1 MGDESVEV
9 TIASGMLVGGSS
21 ADGAVRSFK
30 GIPYAQP
37 PVGALRWRPPQPVQ
51 PWSGRRDTRA
61 FGPSCPQEDRP
72 ADSLG
77 NFGREPQNE
86 DCLFLNVWSGARDAG
101 ERRPVFVWF
110 HGGGFF
116 CGSGSL
122 PIFEGTALARR
133 GIVVVTINYRLG
145 ALGFLAHPEL
155 SRESEH
161 GVSGN
166 YGMLDQIAA
175 LQWVRD
181 NIAAFGG
188 DPQAVTICG
197 QSAGS
202 SSVNILTASALA
214 RGLFHRAI
222 GESGGSMSAP
232 GRPGNGS
239 LLRLAD
245 VEKIGLR
252 AQEHLGVHSLA
263 DLRAMPAEEIVRRWP
278 TEGMS
283 RPWPNIDGWV
293 VPRPLYDIFSE
304 GAQNDVAVL
313 TGANSFEGSTRPA
326 SASWEA
332 LQGALVTDFGA
343 ENARMIFDAYRNDG
357 ELADVSRVLAG
368 HTIFNWQN
376 WTWARLHARTS
387 RHRTFAYNFSQV
399 PPLPAGRTFDA
410 QSSDKLGSYHTA
422 EIPYVFGT
430 LAARPWAW
438 RDADHRLS
446 ETMMSYWVNFISTG
460 DPNGA
465 GLPQWPPLTADAPSV
480 LHLGGDE
487 IAVGPVLFADK
498 MAVWDSCM
506 VRLRAAG

>member
-1 MGDESVEV
+1 MDDDNVEV
-9 TIASGMLVGGSS
+9 TIANGVLVGEAS
-21 ADGAVRSFK
+21 ADRVVRSFK

-51 PWSGRRDTRA
+51 AWSSPRNARV
-61 FGPSCPQEDRP
+61 FGPRCTQEERP

-77 NFGREPQNE
+77 NFGQEPESE
-86 DCLFLNVWSGARDAG
+86 DCLTLNVWSGGRAP

-116 CGSGSL
+116 CGAGSL

-166 YGMLDQIAA
+166 WGILDQIAA
-175 LQWVRD
+175 LQWVHE
-181 NIAAFGG
+181 NISAFGG

-202 SSVNILTASALA
+202 SSVNILTASPLA
-214 RGLFHRAI
+214 RGLFQRAI

-239 LLRLAD
+239 MLRLAE
-245 VEKIGLR
+245 VEKIGMR
-252 AQEHLGVHSLA
+252 AQEHLGARSIA
-263 DLRAMPAEEIVRRWP
+263 DLRAMPADEIVRRWP
-278 TEGMS
+278 TDAMS

-293 VPRPLYDIFSE
+293 VPRPLYDIFSD

-313 TGANSFEGSTRPA
+313 TGANGFEGSTRPA
-326 SASWEA
+326 AASWEA
-332 LQGALVTDFGA
+332 LQSSLITDFGA
-343 ENARMIFDAYRNDG
+343 ENAKLIFDAYRGDG
-357 ELADVSRVLAG
+357 ELYDVSRALAG

-387 RHRTFAYNFSQV
+387 RRRTFAYNFLQV
-399 PPLPAGRTFDA
+399 PPLPAGRTFDSQA
-410 QSSDKLGSYHTA
+410 SDKLGSYHTA

-460 DPNGA
+460 DPNGS
-465 GLPQWPPLTADAPSV
+465 GLTQWPVLTADAPSV
-480 LHLGGDE
+480 LHLGDE

-498 MAVWDSCM
+498 MAVWDKCM
-506 VRLRAAG
+506 ARLRAAA